1 MKRLFLLL
9 AFLPVLLTAQQAD
22 PGFAKYRNTALT
34 STDVQVKAGQSNL
47 FGFTFVNVNT
57 SPVYVKVYDGLAAN
71 VTVGTTAPIAVIEV
85 PAGDG
90 TTSGTVILAPGT
102 ISFRFVNSGLTIAA
116 VTGLADNSSSA
127 PSTAIYAELLYK

>member
-1 MKRLFLLL
+1 MKRILLLL
-9 AFLPVLLTAQQAD
+9 ALFPALLFAQQVD

-71 VTVGTTAPIAVIEV
+71 VTVGSTAPVAVIEV

-90 TTSGTVILAPGT
+90 TTSGVVILAPGT
-102 ISFRFVNSGLTIAA
+102 VSYRFVNSGLTIAA
-116 VTGLADNSSSA
+116 VTGLADNSSAA
-127 PSTAIYAELLYK
+127 PATAIYAELLYK